1 MKTIR
6 HALMTSPL
14 RFAAV
19 LASALLSASPAAEA
33 SEGVQLARLTTANPA
48 LPGSNTGSA
57 AKAPISERNALLY
70 REIFELQEDGA
81 WKAADALLARLDD
94 HTLLGHVQ
102 YQRYMHP
109 TAYRSSY
116 GELAAWLK
124 AYGDHPDAKRVY
136 KLALKRRPRGADAPV
151 RPARGFLTGTGQ
163 LSQEIIRVRYRSE
176 LRRTEAKETV
186 VQAWLRD
193 MARLGDRGRVDEATR
208 LFRQPD
214 IHDITDAVETDL
226 GRWALARAHFV
237 KRDFKPALT
246 LALRAANR
254 SGHVVPEMHWTV
266 GMSAWRSGDIDLA
279 ATHLARLAEAE
290 KAHSGERARAAYWT
304 ARAVGFKTRR
314 AQHFLRIAAKFPRQ
328 FYGLLAKQRLGIAI
342 DHQRATKV
350 QDDVAEIMLRYPAAK
365 RASALAQIGR
375 HDLAE
380 KELRR
385 LAASA
390 KSNLTAG
397 LLKLAQSLH
406 LPSVEMRLAHRLG
419 YKGDVH
425 FDAFY
430 PVPAWQPHRGYHVDR
445 ALVFSVIRAES
456 GFNPQAESYVGALGL
471 MQVMPGTAKHIAKRT
486 DLTLESTSSLLDPE
500 TAITFGQ
507 AYLQELLNRDGIG
520 DNLMFIAAGYNA
532 GPGRVYQWRDAF
544 NLDRDPL
551 MFLEMIPFVETRIY
565 TKKVLANLWN
575 YRARLGQPTPSLEA
589 MAANQW
595 PIYRAFDDKPGLY
608 ANRGAASP
616 QG

>member
-1 MKTIR
+1 MNIIR

-14 RFAAV
+14 RYAALV
-19 LASALLSASPAAEA
+19 ALALLSTTPAADA
-33 SEGVQLARLTTANPA
+33 SEGVQLARLSTADPMH
-48 LPGSNTGSA
+48 SA
-57 AKAPISERNALLY
+57 PSAKKPLSERNALLY
-70 REIFELQEDGA
+70 REIFDLQEDGA

-94 HTLLGHVQ
+94 DTLLGHVQ
-102 YQRYMHP
+102 HQRYMHP

-116 GELAAWLK
+116 RELAAWLK
-124 AYGDHPDAKRVY
+124 TYGDHPDAKRVY
-136 KLALKRRPRGADAPV
+136 KLALKRRPRGAEAPTK
-151 RPARGFLTGTGQ
+151 PARGFLTGSGQ
-163 LSQEIIRVRYRSE
+163 LSQEMIRPRYRSE
-176 LRRTEAKETV
+176 LRRTEARETV

-193 MARLGDRGRVDEATR
+193 MARLGDRGRVAEAR
-208 LFRQPD
+208 QLFNQQD

-237 KRDFKPALT
+237 KRDFAKALP
-246 LALRAANR
+246 LAMRAATR

-266 GMSAWRSGDIDLA
+266 GMSAWRTGDIDTA
-279 ATHLARLAEAE
+279 ATHLAKLAKSE
-290 KAHSGERARAAYWT
+290 KAHSGERARAAYWA
-304 ARAVGFKTRR
+304 ARAVGFKTKR
-314 AQHFLRIAAKFPRQ
+314 ARYFLNIAAKHPRQ
-328 FYGLLAKQRLGIAI
+328 FYGLLAKQRLGIAV
-342 DHQRATKV
+342 DHQRAARL

-365 RASALAQIGR
+365 RATALAQIGR

-385 LAASA
+385 LASSA

-397 LLKLAQSLH
+397 LLKLAQTLH

-425 FDAFY
+425 LDAFY
-430 PVPAWQPHRGYHVDR
+430 PVPAWQPHRGYRVDR

-456 GFNPQAESYVGALGL
+456 GFDPQAESYVGALGL

-486 DLTLESTSSLLDPE
+486 DLTLESPSNLLDPE

-520 DNLMFIAAGYNA
+520 DNLMFMAAGYNA
-532 GPGRVYQWRDAF
+532 GPGRVFQWRDSF
-544 NLDRDPL
+544 NLDHDPV
-551 MFLEMIPFVETRIY
+551 MFLEMIPFVETRVY
-565 TKKVLANLWN
+565 VKKVLANLWN
-575 YRARLGQPTPSLEA
+575 YRARLGQPLPSLEA

-595 PIYRAFDDKPGLY
+595 PTYRAFDEEQNLY
-608 ANRGAASP
+608 ATTDHAKG
-616 QG
+616 

>member
-19 LASALLSASPAAEA
+19 LASALLSASPVADA
-33 SEGVQLARLTTANPA
+33 SEGVQLARLSTTDPVLAAP
-48 LPGSNTGSA
+48 SA
-57 AKAPISERNALLY
+57 AKPLSDRNVLLY
-70 REIFELQEDGA
+70 REIFDLQADGA

-94 HTLLGHVQ
+94 NTLIGHVQ
-102 YQRYMHP
+102 HQRYMHP

-116 GELAAWLK
+116 KELAAWLE
-124 AYGDHPDAKRVY
+124 AYGDHPDAQRVY
-136 KLALKRRPRGADAPV
+136 KLALKRKPRGAGAPI
-151 RPARGFLTGTGQ
+151 RPAKGFMTGSGQ
-163 LSQEIIRVRYRSE
+163 KSQEVIRVRYRSE
-176 LRRTEAKETV
+176 LRRSEAKETV

-193 MARLGDRGRVDEATR
+193 IARAGDRGRVDEARR
-208 LFRQPD
+208 LFNQPD
-214 IHDITDAVETDL
+214 IHSITDAVETDL
-226 GRWALARAHFV
+226 GRWAFARAHFV
-237 KRDFKPALT
+237 QRDFAPALK
-246 LALRAANR
+246 LAMKAAKR

-266 GMSAWRSGDIDLA
+266 GMSAWRTGDIDTA
-279 ATHLARLAEAE
+279 ATHLAKLAKAE
-290 KAHSGERARAAYWT
+290 KAHSGERARAAYWA
-304 ARAVGFKTRR
+304 ARAVGFKTKR
-314 AQHFLRIAAKFPRQ
+314 AKHFLRIAAKHPRQ
-328 FYGLLAKQRLGIAI
+328 FYGLLAKKRLGIAI

-380 KELRR
+380 KELRK
-385 LAASA
+385 LAATA
-390 KSNLTAG
+390 KSTLTAG

-425 FDAFY
+425 LDAFY
-430 PVPAWQPHRGYHVDR
+430 PVPAWQPSRGYRVDR

-456 GFNPQAESYVGALGL
+456 GFDPQAESYVGALGL

-486 DLTLESTSSLLDPE
+486 DLTLDNPSNLLDPE

-507 AYLQELLNRDGIG
+507 AYLQELLNRKGIG

-532 GPGRVYQWRDAF
+532 GPGRVFQWRDAF
-544 NLDRDPL
+544 NLDHDPT

-565 TKKVLANLWN
+565 VKKVLANLWN

-595 PIYRAFDDKPGLY
+595 PIYRAFDEELNLY
-608 ANRGAASP
+608 ADRDHA

>member
-1 MKTIR
+1 MNIIQRALTI
-6 HALMTSPL
+6 SPL
-14 RFAAV
+14 RFSALV
-19 LASALLSASPAAEA
+19 ASALLSTTPVADA
-33 SEGVQLARLTTANPA
+33 SEGVQLARLSTADPV
-48 LPGSNTGSA
+48 LSA
-57 AKAPISERNALLY
+57 PVAKKPLSERTVLLY
-70 REIFELQEDGA
+70 REIFDLQEDGA

-94 HTLLGHVQ
+94 DTLLGHVQ

-124 AYGDHPDAKRVY
+124 AYGDHPSAKKVY
-136 KLALKRRPRGADAPV
+136 KLALKRHPRGAAAPT
-151 RPARGFLTGTGQ
+151 RPAKGYMTGSGQ
-163 LSQEIIRVRYRSE
+163 KSQEVIRVRYRSK
-176 LRRTEAKETV
+176 LRRSEAKETV

-193 MARLGDRGRVDEATR
+193 ISRAGDRGRVEEAGN
-208 LFRQPD
+208 LFNQPD
-214 IHDITDAVETDL
+214 IHSITDAVETDL

-237 KRDFKPALT
+237 KRDFKPALK
-246 LALRAANR
+246 LARKAAKR
-254 SGHVVPEMHWTV
+254 SAHIVPEMHWTV
-266 GMSAWRSGDIDLA
+266 GMSAWRTGDINTA
-279 ATHLARLAEAE
+279 ATHLAKLAEAE
-290 KAHSGERARAAYWT
+290 KAHNGERARAAYWA
-304 ARAVGFKTRR
+304 ARAVGFKTKR
-314 AQHFLRIAAKFPRQ
+314 ARHFLKIAAKHPRQ
-328 FYGLLAKQRLGIAI
+328 FYGLLAKKRLGIAI

-365 RASALAQIGR
+365 RATALAQIGR

-380 KELRR
+380 KELRT

-390 KSNLTAG
+390 KSTLTAG

-406 LPSVEMRLAHRLG
+406 LPAVEMRLAHRLG

-425 FDAFY
+425 LDAFY
-430 PVPAWQPHRGYHVDR
+430 PVPAWQPHRGYRVDR

-456 GFNPQAESYVGALGL
+456 GFDPRAESYVGALGL

-486 DLTLESTSSLLDPE
+486 DLTLGSTDSLLDPE

-532 GPGRVYQWRDAF
+532 GPGRVYQWREAF
-544 NLDRDPL
+544 NLDNDPA
-551 MFLEMIPFVETRIY
+551 MFLEMIPFVETRVY
-565 TKKVLANLWN
+565 VKKVLANLWN
-575 YRARLGQPTPSLEA
+575 YRARLGQPLPSLEA
-589 MAANQW
+589 MAANKW
-595 PIYRAFDDKPGLY
+595 PSYRAFDEELNLY
-608 ANRGAASP
+608 ADRDHA

>member
-19 LASALLSASPAAEA
+19 LASALLSASPVADA
-33 SEGVQLARLTTANPA
+33 SEGVQLAGLSIAGPTLTAP
-48 LPGSNTGSA
+48 A
-57 AKAPISERNALLY
+57 AKTPLSERTALLY
-70 REIFELQEDGA
+70 REVFDLQEDGA
-81 WKAADALLARLDD
+81 WKAADALIARLDD
-94 HTLLGHVQ
+94 DTLIGHVQ

-116 GELAAWLK
+116 KELAAWLK
-124 AYGDHPDAKRVY
+124 TYGDHPDASKVY
-136 KLALKRRPRGADAPV
+136 KLAIKRRPRGAQAPA
-151 RPARGFLTGTGQ
+151 RPAKGYLTGTGQ
-163 LSQEIIRVRYRSE
+163 LSQEIVRVSYRSK
-176 LRRTEAKETV
+176 LRRSEAKETV

-193 MARLGDRGRVDEATR
+193 IARLGDRGRVAEARR
-208 LFRQPD
+208 LFNQPD
-214 IHDITDAVETDL
+214 IHNVTDAVETDL

-237 KRDFKPALT
+237 QRDFEPALK
-246 LALRAANR
+246 LAKRAAAR

-266 GMSAWRSGDIDLA
+266 GMSAWRTGDINTA
-279 ATHLARLAEAE
+279 ATHLAKLAKAE
-290 KAHSGERARAAYWT
+290 KAHSGERARSAYWA
-304 ARAVGFKTRR
+304 ARAVGFKTKR
-314 AQHFLRIAAKFPRQ
+314 ARQFLEIAAKYPRQ
-328 FYGLLAKQRLGIAI
+328 FYGLLAKKRLGVAI
-342 DHQRATKV
+342 DHQRATRL
-350 QDDVAEIMLRYPAAK
+350 QDDIAEIMLRYPAAK
-365 RASALAQIGR
+365 RATALAQIDR
-375 HDLAE
+375 PDLAE

-385 LAASA
+385 LASSA

-430 PVPAWQPHRGYHVDR
+430 PVPAWQPHRGYRVDR

-456 GFNPQAESYVGALGL
+456 GFDPQAESYVGALGL

-486 DLTLESTSSLLDPE
+486 DLTLESTAHLLDPE

-507 AYLQELLNRDGIG
+507 AYLQELLNRNGIG

-532 GPGRVYQWRDAF
+532 GPGRVFQWREAF
-544 NLDRDPL
+544 ELDHDPL
-551 MFLEMIPFVETRIY
+551 MFLEMIPFVETRVY
-565 TKKVLANLWN
+565 AKKVLANLWN

-589 MAANQW
+589 MAANSW
-595 PIYRAFDDKPGLY
+595 PTYRAFDEELNLY
-608 ANRGAASP
+608 ATNDHAKG
-616 QG
+616 

>member
-14 RFAAV
+14 RFAAI
-19 LASALLSASPAAEA
+19 LAAALLSASPAADA
-33 SEGVQLARLTTANPA
+33 SEGVQLARLSTADPMLSA
-48 LPGSNTGSA
+48 PSA
-57 AKAPISERNALLY
+57 AKPLSDRNVLLY
-70 REIFELQEDGA
+70 REIFDLQEEGA
-81 WKAADALLARLDD
+81 WKAADALLARLNDD
-94 HTLLGHVQ
+94 TLIGHVQ
-102 YQRYMHP
+102 HQRYMHP

-116 GELAAWLK
+116 KELAAWLK
-124 AYGDHPDAKRVY
+124 AYGDHPDADRVY
-136 KLALKRRPRGADAPV
+136 KLALKRKPRGAEAPTK
-151 RPARGFLTGTGQ
+151 PAKGFMTGSGQ
-163 LSQEIIRVRYRSE
+163 KSQEVIRIRYRSE
-176 LRRTEAKETV
+176 LRRSEAKETV
-186 VQAWLRD
+186 VRAWLRD
-193 MARLGDRGRVDEATR
+193 IDRAGDRGRIAEAQR
-208 LFRQPD
+208 LFDQPD

-237 KRDFKPALT
+237 KRDFAPALK
-246 LALRAANR
+246 LAKRAAQR
-254 SGHVVPEMHWTV
+254 SGHIVPEMHWTV
-266 GMSAWRSGDIDLA
+266 GMSAWRTGDIDTA
-279 ATHLARLAEAE
+279 ATHLAKLAKAD
-290 KAHSGERARAAYWT
+290 KAHSGERARSAYWA
-304 ARAVGFKTRR
+304 ARAVGFKTKR
-314 AQHFLRIAAKFPRQ
+314 AKHFLKIAAKHPRQ
-328 FYGLLAKQRLGIAI
+328 FYGLLAKKRLGIAI

-390 KSNLTAG
+390 KSTLTAG

-425 FDAFY
+425 LDAFY
-430 PVPAWQPHRGYHVDR
+430 PVPAWQPTRGYRVDR

-456 GFNPQAESYVGALGL
+456 GFDPQAESYVGALGL

-486 DLTLESTSSLLDPE
+486 DLTLDNPSNLLDPA

-507 AYLQELLNRDGIG
+507 AYLQELLNRNGIG

-532 GPGRVYQWRDAF
+532 GPGRVFQWRDAF
-544 NLDRDPL
+544 NLDHDPT
-551 MFLEMIPFVETRIY
+551 MFLEMIPFVETRVY
-565 TKKVLANLWN
+565 VKKVLANLWN

-595 PIYRAFDDKPGLY
+595 PTYRAFDEELNLY
-608 ANRGAASP
+608 ADRDHA

>member
-1 MKTIR
+1 MNIIQRALTI
-6 HALMTSPL
+6 SPL
-14 RFAAV
+14 RFSALV
-19 LASALLSASPAAEA
+19 ASALLSTTPGADA
-33 SEGVQLARLTTANPA
+33 SEGVQLARLSTADPV
-48 LPGSNTGSA
+48 LSA
-57 AKAPISERNALLY
+57 PVAKKPLSERTVLLY
-70 REIFELQEDGA
+70 REIFDLQEDGA

-94 HTLLGHVQ
+94 DTLLGHVQ

-124 AYGDHPDAKRVY
+124 AYGDHPSAKKVY
-136 KLALKRRPRGADAPV
+136 KLALKRHPRGVAAPT
-151 RPARGFLTGTGQ
+151 RPAKGYMTGSGQ
-163 LSQEIIRVRYRSE
+163 KSQEVIRVRYRSK
-176 LRRTEAKETV
+176 LRRSEAKETV

-193 MARLGDRGRVDEATR
+193 ISRAGDRGRVEEAAK
-208 LFRQPD
+208 LFNQPD
-214 IHDITDAVETDL
+214 IHGITDAVETDL

-237 KRDFKPALT
+237 KRDFAPALK
-246 LALRAANR
+246 LARKAAKR
-254 SGHVVPEMHWTV
+254 SAHIVPEMHWTV
-266 GMSAWRSGDIDLA
+266 GMSAWRTGDINTA
-279 ATHLARLAEAE
+279 ATHLAKLAEAE
-290 KAHSGERARAAYWT
+290 KAHNGERARAAYWA
-304 ARAVGFKTRR
+304 ARAVGFKTKR
-314 AQHFLRIAAKFPRQ
+314 ARHFLKIAAKHPRQ
-328 FYGLLAKQRLGIAI
+328 FYGLLAKKRLGIAI

-365 RASALAQIGR
+365 RATALAQIGR

-380 KELRR
+380 KELRT

-390 KSNLTAG
+390 KSTLTAG

-406 LPSVEMRLAHRLG
+406 LPAVEMRLAHRLG

-425 FDAFY
+425 LDAFY
-430 PVPAWQPHRGYHVDR
+430 PVPAWQPHSGYRVDR

-456 GFNPQAESYVGALGL
+456 GFDPRAESYVGALGL

-486 DLTLESTSSLLDPE
+486 DLTLGSTDSLLDPE

-532 GPGRVYQWRDAF
+532 GPGRVYQWREAF
-544 NLDRDPL
+544 NLDHDPA
-551 MFLEMIPFVETRIY
+551 MFLEMIPFVETRVY
-565 TKKVLANLWN
+565 VKKVLANLWN
-575 YRARLGQPTPSLEA
+575 YRARLGQPLPSLEA
-589 MAANQW
+589 MAANKW
-595 PIYRAFDDKPGLY
+595 PSYRAFDEELNLY
-608 ANRGAASP
+608 ADRDHA